1 MRKIFLSMVAIGASL
16 LLSDTA
22 MAQRNCG
29 MMEYHELHVLE
40 YPQAAENLE
49 AIEEFTQRFVERGG
63 ELTDR
68 NAITIPVVV
77 HVVYNTSAQ
86 NISEAQILSQINVLN
101 ADFRKLNSDASL
113 IPSAFTGVAADAQ
126 IQFCLASVDPNGN
139 PTNGIVRK
147 STTRSSFSTNNWVK
161 YNANGG
167 SNAWPADKY
176 LNIWV
181 CNLSNGVLGYA
192 QFPGGA
198 AATDGIVCTFT
209 AFGTTGTATAPF
221 NKGRTATHEVGHWLN
236 LRHIWGDATC
246 GTDYVNDTPTH
257 NTANYGCPS
266 FPHYSTCS
274 GSPLEMTMNYM
285 DYTDDACMYMFST
298 GQSSRMNALFAPGGF
313 RYSLLSS
320 NGCGGSGGGGTDP
333 EPVVCGVPSGLST
346 SSITASSAVISWGA
360 VSGALSYDVQYRV
373 AGGSWAQG
381 NVTGTSANFT
391 GLLAGTTYE
400 WAVRAN
406 CSGVSSAF
414 SGTVSFTTTAAASCT
429 NDSYEP
435 NETFGAAK
443 ALSVNTTYSA
453 MKICQNDVDWFR
465 FSSSSSQRK
474 VRVRIYNLPADYDLE
489 LYSSNGTLLGT
500 SANGG
505 TANEGVYFNAS
516 GTGTYYVK
524 VYGYNGASSNTAYTI
539 RCERQKNNYT
549 STGRL
554 DGSDDELLSESFGFT
569 AYPNPVNDNLTLQ
582 LAGGLSDLVVINM
595 YDMSGRMVMSTT
607 SPYGEDGVTVN
618 MSTSALRSGLYLI
631 EAIAGDERITQR
643 IVKD

>member
-1 MRKIFLSMVAIGASL
+1 MRRLFLSMVAIGASL

-29 MMEYHELHVLE
+29 MMEYHEQHVLE

-49 AIEEFTQRFVERGG
+49 AIEEFTQRFIERGG
-63 ELTDR
+63 ELADR

-77 HVVYNTSAQ
+77 HVVYRTTAQ
-86 NISEAQILSQINVLN
+86 NISEAQIQSQIDVMN

-113 IPSAFTGVAADAQ
+113 IPSQFTGVAADAQ
-126 IQFCLASVDPNGN
+126 IQFCLASVDPSGN

-147 STTRSSFSTNNWVK
+147 STTRSSFSTNNYVK
-161 YNANGG
+161 YTANGG

-198 AATDGIVCTFT
+198 AATDGVVCTYT
-209 AFGTTGTATAPF
+209 AFGNTGTAAAPF
-221 NKGRTATHEVGHWLN
+221 NKGRTVTHEVGHWFN

-246 GTDYVNDTPTH
+246 GSDQVNDTPTH

-274 GSPLEMTMNYM
+274 GAPLEMTMNYM
-285 DYTDDACMYMFST
+285 DYTDDACMYMFSAD
-298 GQSSRMNALFAPGGF
+298 QSSRMNALFAPGGV

-320 NGCGGSGGGGTDP
+320 NGCGGGVIP
-333 EPVVCGVPSGLST
+333 EPTTCDVPTALSVA
-346 SSITASSAVISWGA
+346 SITSSSAVISWGA
-360 VSGALSYDVQYRV
+360 VSGAVSYDVQYRV
-373 AGGSWAQG
+373 AGGTWSQG

-391 GLLAGTTYE
+391 GLVAGTVYE
-400 WAVRAN
+400 WAVRTN
-406 CSGVSSAF
+406 CAGGSSAF
-414 SGTVSFTTTAAASCT
+414 SATSTFTTSAASACT
-429 NDSYEP
+429 NDSYET
-435 NETFGAAK
+435 NETRTAAK
-443 ALSVNTTYSA
+443 TLSVNTTYSA
-453 MKICQNDVDWFR
+453 MKICPNDVDWFK

-505 TANEGVYFNAS
+505 TTNEGIYYNAS

-524 VYGYNGASSNTAYTI
+524 VFGYNGASSSTAYTI
-539 RCERQKNNYT
+539 RCERQKSNYT

-554 DGSDDELLSESFGFT
+554 DGEESGELLSESFGFT
-569 AYPNPVNDNLTLQ
+569 AYPNPVSSNLTLQ
-582 LAGGLSDLVVINM
+582 LAGGSSDLVVINM
-595 YDMSGRMVMSTT
+595 YDMSGRVVLTTT

-618 MSTSALRSGLYLI
+618 MSTADLRSGLYLV
-631 EAIAGDERITQR
+631 EAIAGEERITQR

>member
-29 MMEYHELHVLE
+29 MMEYHEQHVLE

-77 HVVYNTSAQ
+77 HVVYRTTAE
-86 NISEAQILSQINVLN
+86 NISEAQIQSQINVLN

-126 IQFCLASVDPNGN
+126 IQFCLASVDPSGN
-139 PTNGIVRK
+139 PTTGIVRK
-147 STTRSSFSTNNWVK
+147 STTRTSFSTNNYVK
-161 YNANGG
+161 YATYGG

-181 CNLSNGVLGYA
+181 CNLGNGVLGYA

-198 AATDGIVCTFT
+198 AATDGVVCTYT
-209 AFGTTGTATAPF
+209 AFGTTGTAAAPF

-246 GTDYVNDTPTH
+246 GNDQVNDTPVH

-274 GSPLEMTMNYM
+274 GTPLEMTMNYM
-285 DYTDDACMYMFST
+285 DYTDDACMYMFSA

-313 RYSLLSS
+313 RYNLLSS
-320 NGCGGSGGGGTDP
+320 NGCGGGTTP
-333 EPVVCGVPSGLST
+333 PPAVCGVPSGLSS

-360 VSGALSYDVQYRV
+360 VSGAVSYDVQYRV
-373 AGGSWAQG
+373 AGGTWAQG

-400 WAVRAN
+400 WAVRTN
-406 CSGVSSAF
+406 CSGSSSAF
-414 SGTVSFTTTAAASCT
+414 SGTASFTTTAAVTCT
-429 NDSYEP
+429 NDSYEA
-435 NETFGAAK
+435 NETFATAK
-443 ALSVNTTYSA
+443 TLSVNTTYSA
-453 MKICQNDVDWFR
+453 MKICPNDVDWFK

-505 TANEGVYFNAS
+505 TANEGVFFNAS

-524 VYGYNGASSNTAYTI
+524 VFGYNGASSNTAYTI

-549 STGRL
+549 SVGRL
-554 DGSDDELLSESFGFT
+554 DGEENEELLSESFGFT
-569 AYPNPVNDNLTLQ
+569 AYPNPVSENLTLQ
-582 LAGGLSDLVVINM
+582 LAGGLSDLVLVNI
-595 YDMSGRMVMSTT
+595 YDMSGRLVLNTT

-618 MSTSALRSGLYLI
+618 MSTADLRAGLYLI
-631 EAIAGDERITQR
+631 EAIAGEERVTQR

>member
-1 MRKIFLSMVAIGASL
+1 MKKLFLSMVTIGASL

-22 MAQRNCG
+22 MAQRTCG
-29 MMEYHELHVLE
+29 MMEYHEQHVLE
-40 YPQAAENLE
+40 YPQAAEHLE

-77 HVVYNTSAQ
+77 HVVYRTTTE
-86 NISEAQILSQINVLN
+86 NISEAQILSQMNVLN

-113 IPSAFTGVAADAQ
+113 IPSAFAGVAADAQ
-126 IQFCLASVDPNGN
+126 IQFCLATVDPNGN
-139 PTNGIVRK
+139 PTSGIVRK
-147 STTRSSFSTNNWVK
+147 STTRTSFSTNNYVK
-161 YNANGG
+161 YDAYGG
-167 SNAWPADKY
+167 SNAWPADRY
-176 LNIWV
+176 LNVWV

-192 QFPGGA
+192 QFPGGN
-198 AATDGIVCTFT
+198 AATDGVVCTYT
-209 AFGTTGTATAPF
+209 AFGTTGTAAAPF

-246 GTDYVNDTPTH
+246 GTDYVNDTPVH
-257 NTANYGCPS
+257 NAANYGCPS
-266 FPHYSTCS
+266 YPHYSTCS
-274 GSPLEMTMNYM
+274 GTPLEMTMNYM
-285 DYTDDACMYMFST
+285 DYTDDACMYMFSA

-320 NGCGGSGGGGTDP
+320 NGCGGSSGGGDP
-333 EPVVCGVPSGLST
+333 EPVACAVPSGLST
-346 SSITASSAVISWGA
+346 GSITSSSAVISWGA
-360 VSGALSYDVQYRV
+360 VSGAASYDVQYRV
-373 AGGSWAQG
+373 AGGTWAQG

-391 GLLAGTTYE
+391 GLTAGTTYE

-406 CSGVSSAF
+406 CSGGSSAF
-414 SGTVSFTTTAAASCT
+414 SATTSFTTTAASTCT

-443 ALSVNTTYSA
+443 TLSVNTTYSA
-453 MKICQNDVDWFR
+453 MKICPNDVDWFK
-465 FSSSSSQRK
+465 FSSTSSQRK

-549 STGRL
+549 SAGRL
-554 DGSDDELLSESFGFT
+554 DGESDELLSESFGFT
-569 AYPNPVNDNLTLQ
+569 AFPNPVTDNLTLQ
-582 LAGGLSDLVVINM
+582 VAGGSSDLIFINM
-595 YDMSGRMVMSTT
+595 YDMSGRLVTSMT
-607 SPYGEDGVTVN
+607 SPYSEDGVMVN
-618 MSTSALRSGLYLI
+618 IGTGDLRPGLYLI
-631 EAIAGDERITQR
+631 EAIAGEERITQR

>member
-1 MRKIFLSMVAIGASL
+1 MVAIGASL

-29 MMEYHELHVLE
+29 MMEYHEAHVLE

-77 HVVYNTSAQ
+77 HVVYRTSAQ
-86 NISEAQILSQINVLN
+86 NISEAQIQSQINVLN

-126 IQFCLASVDPNGN
+126 IQFCLASVDPSGN

-147 STTRSSFSTNNWVK
+147 STRRSSFSTNNWVK

-246 GTDYVNDTPTH
+246 GSDQVNDTPTH

-333 EPVVCGVPSGLST
+333 EPVVCGVPTGLSS
-346 SSITASSAVISWGA
+346 SSITSSSAVISWGA
-360 VSGALSYDVQYRV
+360 VSGAVSYDVQYRV

-400 WAVRAN
+400 WAVRTN
-406 CSGVSSAF
+406 CSGSSSAF
-414 SGTVSFTTTAAASCT
+414 SGTVSFTTTAAVTCT
-429 NDSYEP
+429 NDSFEP

-453 MKICQNDVDWFR
+453 MKICPNDVDWFR
-465 FSSSSSQRK
+465 FSSSSKQRK

-554 DGSDDELLSESFGFT
+554 DGSEDELLSESFGFT
-569 AYPNPVNDNLTLQ
+569 AYPNPVSENLTLQ

-618 MSTSALRSGLYLI
+618 MSTADLRAGLYLI
-631 EAIAGDERITQR
+631 EAIAGEERITQR

>member
-1 MRKIFLSMVAIGASL
+1 MKRIFLSMVTIGASL

-29 MMEYHELHVLE
+29 IMEYHEQHVLE

-77 HVVYNTSAQ
+77 HVVYRTTAE

-101 ADFRKLNSDASL
+101 ADFRKLNADASL
-113 IPSAFTGVAADAQ
+113 IPSQFTGLAADAQ
-126 IQFCLASVDPNGN
+126 IQFCLASVDPSGN
-139 PTNGIVRK
+139 PTTGIIRRA
-147 STTRSSFSTNNWVK
+147 TTVTSFSTNNSVK
-161 YNANGG
+161 YTANGG
-167 SNAWPADKY
+167 SNAWPADRY

-181 CNLSNGVLGYA
+181 CNLSGGVLGYA

-198 AATDGIVCTFT
+198 TATDGVVCTYT
-209 AFGTTGTATAPF
+209 AFGTTGSAAAPF

-246 GTDYVNDTPTH
+246 GSDQVNDTPTH

-285 DYTDDACMYMFST
+285 DYTDDACMYMFSA
-298 GQSSRMNALFAPGGF
+298 GQSSRMNALFAPGGA

-320 NGCGGSGGGGTDP
+320 NGCGGSGGGDP
-333 EPVVCGVPSGLST
+333 NPVVCAVPTGLTSG
-346 SSITASSAVISWGA
+346 SITSSSAVISWAA
-360 VSGALSYDVQYRV
+360 VSGAVSYDVQYRV
-373 AGGSWAQG
+373 AGGTWSQG

-400 WAVRAN
+400 WAVRTN
-406 CSGVSSAF
+406 CTGSSSAF
-414 SGTVSFTTTAAASCT
+414 SATSTFATSAAVSCT
-429 NDSYEP
+429 NDAYES
-435 NETFGAAK
+435 NETLATAK
-443 ALSVNTTYSA
+443 TLAVNTTFSA
-453 MKICQNDVDWFR
+453 MKICPNDVDWFK

-505 TANEGVYFNAS
+505 TTNEGVFFNAS

-524 VYGYNGASSNTAYTI
+524 VFGYNGASSNSAYTI
-539 RCERQKNNYT
+539 RCERQKKNYT
-549 STGRL
+549 SAGRL
-554 DGSDDELLSESFGFT
+554 DGEENEELLSESFGFT
-569 AYPNPVNDNLTLQ
+569 AFPNPVTDNLTLQ
-582 LAGGLSDLVVINM
+582 LAGGLSDLVLVNI
-595 YDMSGRMVMSTT
+595 YDMSGRMVLSTT

-618 MSTSALRSGLYLI
+618 MSTADLRSGLYLI
-631 EAIAGDERITQR
+631 EAIAGEERVTQR